1 MLTYPIVFGA
11 RVRIRNWPSRF
22 GAVVSVWNKTAM
34 VKWDDLAKP
43 ERCYLDSLVPETA
56 ADVAKRAHAAAVNE
70 WEKRMPETFVV
81 TYRSGSGT
89 ADLVSNVSRPEDMR
103 QAADELQL
111 LAAWVETKPKET
123 M

>member
-43 ERCYLDSLVPETA
+43 ERCYLIRSSLRPLQTLPSA
-56 ADVAKRAHAAAVNE
+56 RTPQLSTNG
-70 WEKRMPETFVV
+70 
-81 TYRSGSGT
+81 RSACRRHLS
-89 ADLVSNVSRPEDMR
+89 
-103 QAADELQL
+103 
-111 LAAWVETKPKET
+111 
-123 M
+123 